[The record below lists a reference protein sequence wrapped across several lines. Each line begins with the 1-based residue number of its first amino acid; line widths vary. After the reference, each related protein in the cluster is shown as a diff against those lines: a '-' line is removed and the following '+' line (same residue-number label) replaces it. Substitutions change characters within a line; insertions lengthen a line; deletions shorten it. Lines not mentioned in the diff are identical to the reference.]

1 MNKKPIFSWQEDDG
15 IAVCKITNPENDYI
29 AVGMA
34 RCHPE
39 DRDMMS
45 EKTGL
50 EIAYHRALMNLY
62 KNKVKNLKKER
73 RVHEDIYKT
82 FMSMPNFDKEN
93 RYIRV
98 VRHRI
103 YGLKEEIKIYQEL
116 INNTRAY
123 INDFIDNKTKFYNL
137 TRANRKVEE
146 FKQEG

>member
-1 MNKKPIFSWQEDDG
+1 
-15 IAVCKITNPENDYI
+15 
-29 AVGMA
+29 
-34 RCHPE
+34 
-39 DRDMMS
+39 MMS

-73 RVHEDIYKT
+73 KVHEDIYKT

-98 VRHRI
+98 VRHRM
-103 YGLKEEIKIYQEL
+103 YGLKEEIKVYQEL
-116 INNTRAY
+116 IDNTRAY